1 MMSLRL
7 VGCLGLGVLIT
18 VFMIGGVLALRM
30 NGIGTMIERAPATPA
45 AELPQNAIAI
55 IYRVSGSVATAAV
68 TYQDVNDA
76 TRNERISLPWQQ
88 AFTVDNGAYVHVT
101 VKTDGGAG
109 SLTCDILANGE
120 TWRHASGTGEASCG
134 GFAGTQ

>member
-18 VFMIGGVLALRM
+18 IVIAGGVLALRM
-30 NGIGTMIERAPATPA
+30 NGIGAMIERAPATPGT
-45 AELPQNAIAI
+45 ELPQNAITI
-55 IYRVSGSVATAAV
+55 TYRVSGSVATAGV
-68 TYQDVNDA
+68 TYQDASDA
-76 TRNERISLPWQQ
+76 TRDERVSLPWQQ
-88 AFTVDNGAYVHVT
+88 AFTVGNGAYVHVT
-101 VKTDGGAG
+101 ARTDDGAG
-109 SLTCDILANGE
+109 SLTCEILASGA

>member
-18 VFMIGGVLALRM
+18 VLMIGGVLALRM
-30 NGIGTMIERAPATPA
+30 NGIGAMIERAPATPGT
-45 AELPQNAIAI
+45 ELPQNAITI
-55 IYRVSGSVATAAV
+55 TYRVSGSAATAGV
-68 TYQDVNDA
+68 TYQDANDA
-76 TRNERISLPWQQ
+76 TRNESVSLPWQQ
-88 AFTVDNGAYVHVT
+88 TLTVGNGAYVHVT
-101 VKTDGGAG
+101 ARADDGTGP
-109 SLTCDILANGE
+109 LTCEILANGA

>member
-18 VFMIGGVLALRM
+18 VLMIGGVLALRM
-30 NGIGTMIERAPATPA
+30 NGIGTMIEHAPATPGT
-45 AELPQNAIAI
+45 ELPQNAITI
-55 IYRVSGSVATAAV
+55 TYRVSGSIAAAGV
-68 TYQDVNDA
+68 TYQDANDA
-76 TRNERISLPWQQ
+76 TRNERVSLPWQQ

-101 VKTDGGAG
+101 ARADDGTGP
-109 SLTCDILANGE
+109 LTCEILANGAA
-120 TWRHASGTGEASCG
+120 WRHASGTGEASCG